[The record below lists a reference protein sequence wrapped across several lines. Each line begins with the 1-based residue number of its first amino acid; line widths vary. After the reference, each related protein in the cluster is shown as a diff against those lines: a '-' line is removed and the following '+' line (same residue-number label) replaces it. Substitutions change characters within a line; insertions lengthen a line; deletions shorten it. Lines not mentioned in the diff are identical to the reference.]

1 VTVLIVTNGDVAGAT
16 LAALRTDAQVL
27 AWRDVLHDGPVP
39 ETDDPAALR
48 RLRAAH
54 LATAFA
60 GPDRDVLGELER
72 RDAILARAETFE
84 RVELWF
90 EHDLAD
96 QLQLLQALDVL
107 SEIPDRP
114 PVVVLVAR
122 AHLGPLPAERLA
134 ALATRLRPVDDETFD
149 DAARRWAAF
158 REATPVD
165 LAAYAGVETE
175 RLPFMEEALRRAL
188 EELPRPV
195 DGLSRTD
202 RQILYSINRGVDRV
216 GMLFARVLAMEEAAF
231 LGDWSFFRQLSE
243 LAFARPPL
251 VVGLPEPFGPGV
263 IADDAR
269 RKAFATARVSLTEA
283 GRDVLAGRA
292 DRVAL
297 IGIDRWL
304 GGTRIIGPA
313 PWRYDP
319 EEARLFDPD
328 ED

>member
-1 VTVLIVTNGDVAGAT
+1 MTVLIVTNGDVAGAT
-16 LAALRTDAQVL
+16 LAALRPEARVL
-27 AWRDVLHDGPVP
+27 AWQDVLHDGPVP

-54 LATAFA
+54 LAQAFA
-60 GPDRDVLGELER
+60 GADRDVLGELEQ
-72 RDAILARAETFE
+72 RDATLAGAGAFE

-96 QLQLLQALDVL
+96 QLQLLQALDAL
-107 SEIPDRP
+107 SEVAARP
-114 PVVVLVAR
+114 PVLVLVAR

-134 ALATRLRPVDDETFD
+134 SLAARLRPADDGTFE

-158 REATPVD
+158 REASPVD
-165 LAAYAGVETE
+165 LAAYAAVDTE
-175 RLPFMEEALRRAL
+175 RLPFVEDALRRAL
-188 EELPRPV
+188 EELPRPG

-251 VVGLPEPFGPGV
+251 LVGLPEPFGPAV
-263 IADDAR
+263 ISDDAR
-269 RKAFATARVSLTEA
+269 RKAFVTARVSLTEA
-283 GRDVLAGRA
+283 GRDVLAGRT
-292 DRVAL
+292 DRVDL

-304 GGTRIIGPA
+304 GGTRIAGPA

-319 EEARLFDPD
+319 EEARLVDPD